1 MDIKELRKMTVTKL
15 RERAKQVT
23 DLQGVIGMEKEA
35 LIEAIAK
42 AEGIAYEA
50 QPKDVTTIGSIKQ
63 EIRALKKQ
71 KEELLASSKDAPTVK
86 RIRRKIKKLKR
97 LTRQLAHK
105 AGPKEAPQPSAAPA
119 AAAPAASG

>member
-1 MDIKELRKMTVTKL
+1 MDIKELRKMTVPKL

-23 DLQGVIGMEKEA
+23 DLEGVMGMEKEA
-35 LIEAIAK
+35 LIVAIVK

-50 QPKDVTTIGSIKQ
+50 PPKDVTTIGSVKH

-71 KEELLASSKDAPTVK
+71 VEEIHASSKDHAKVH

-97 LTRQLAHK
+97 RTRQLAHK
-105 AGPKEAPQPSAAPA
+105 AGPKEAPQASAPA
-119 AAAPAASG
+119 TSG